1 MTHFLIFSVKQG
13 ASSSIMVEQA
23 VRQNKLN
30 VSRKVANEVFP
41 LETLSIEQLL
51 TRYRVR
57 LLLRV
62 IKK

>member
-1 MTHFLIFSVKQG
+1 
-13 ASSSIMVEQA
+13 MVEQA

-51 TRYRVR
+51 TLYRVR